1 MRPQQILTGE
11 RELNVAVLIVD
22 AVKGASSAINQFLR
36 VRGEIMKAAW
46 NINGIFKADAEK
58 VSDELSAIKCTP
70 SNVVEHAR
78 NPKTELHKCFEWN
91 DSIAGEKYRE
101 HQAQQVIRNLV
112 IIKEETE
119 EKTPIRLFYNTG
131 DRTGEY
137 KPVQLVMRKEDEYKN
152 LLNKAQEE
160 LRVFKK
166 KYHCLTELEEI
177 LSLIS

>member
-1 MRPQQILTGE
+1 
-11 RELNVAVLIVD
+11 
-22 AVKGASSAINQFLR
+22 
-36 VRGEIMKAAW
+36 MKAAW

-119 EKTPIRLFYNTG
+119 VQTPIRLFYNTG

-160 LRVFKK
+160 LRAFKK
-166 KYHCLTELEEI
+166 KYSYLTELEEI